1 MCGSRFHST
10 PLLTDSEAGSVTWL
24 LWLLLQSTLTCK
36 CLSDMLPWSPL
47 GRCPGVVSLSHTVDL
62 LLVRLGSSKLIP
74 IVARLYL
81 PSYQP
86 YIGVSFCS
94 NLCQHLLLFVFLVP
108 AILTRVKGSGDGE
121 TPQGGTRV
129 PWFFVFHLEKSVL

>member
-1 MCGSRFHST
+1 MCLSHFYST

-94 NLCQHLLLFVFLVP
+94 NLCQNLLLFGFFG
-108 AILTRVKGSGDGE
+108 ACHSDRSKSNSQCRVWGWRDTTG
-121 TPQGGTRV
+121 R
-129 PWFFVFHLEKSVL
+129 H